1 MKNSIECEKN
11 DEPLKTKKKFIFLA
25 KSVFEKY
32 EEFVKI

>member
-11 DEPLKTKKKFIFLA
+11 DEPLKILKKCIF
-25 KSVFEKY
+25 VFEKY